1 MASVVGQVN
10 GRQAATDPNYVGLRR
25 YGSQAMRR
33 FSVDQRRAR
42 LARRH
47 FLSVSAPS
55 ARDVV
60 ASVVGLHA
68 TDPATP
74 YLSLWARVPGFA
86 VADLDSL
93 MYERRTLVKHLAM
106 RRTLWTVRREDLP
119 VIQAAA
125 SDRVAD
131 NERRRL
137 IADAIRAG
145 LCTDGEAWLDTACAA
160 VLRHLTEHG
169 PATARELRAAV
180 PELTGAYD
188 PAPGKRWGG
197 LTPIGPRVLTVMAVR
212 GDIVRGPNE
221 GGWTASRPLWVAA
234 ADWLP
239 PADPVDAASHEE
251 ARATAVRRWL
261 ATFGP
266 ATVTDIK
273 WWFGNTLTWAR
284 HALRDIGAAEVD
296 LDGAPGFV
304 LREDVDDDPTPEPWC
319 ALLPGLDVT
328 TMGWFDRDWY
338 LGGHR
343 SQVFDTN
350 GNGGPT
356 AWCDGRIVGA
366 WGQDDGGRV
375 EVRLL
380 EDVGHAAQTALQRRA
395 DELTEWLD
403 GVRISPRFPSPLS
416 KSPAARGPSSQTA
429 ESRETAIC
437 EQSRRDD

>member
-1 MASVVGQVN
+1 MRHQWLPIPNSVGSC
-10 GRQAATDPNYVGLRR
+10 R
-25 YGSQAMRR
+25 YGSPSMRR
-33 FSVDQRRAR
+33 FTVEQRRCR

-47 FLSVSAPS
+47 FLSAPGEA

-60 ASVVGLHA
+60 ATVVGLHA

-86 VADLDSL
+86 VADLDGL
-93 MYERRTLVKHLAM
+93 MYQRRTLVKHLAM
-106 RRTLWTVRREDLP
+106 RRTLWTMCVEDLP

-137 IADAIRAG
+137 IADAVKAG
-145 LCTDGEAWLDTACAA
+145 LCTDGEAWLDAACSA
-160 VLRHLTEHG
+160 VLRHLDENG
-169 PATARELRAAV
+169 PTNAKDLRAAV
-180 PELTGAYD
+180 PELAGVYD

-197 LTPIGPRVLTVMAVR
+197 ETPLGPRILTVLAVR

-221 GGWTASRPLWVAA
+221 GRWTASRPKWVSVR
-234 ADWLP
+234 DWLN
-239 PADPVDAASHEE
+239 PAETITAEA
-251 ARATAVRRWL
+251 ARADAVRRWL
-261 ATFGP
+261 AAFGP

-284 HALRDIGAAEVD
+284 HALRDLEAVEVD
-296 LDGAPGFV
+296 MDGTPGYV
-304 LREDVDDDPTPEPWC
+304 LPDDVDDDPAPGPWC

-366 WGQDDGGRV
+366 WGQDDDGRV

-380 EDVGHAAQTALQRRA
+380 EDVGRSAQKALQRRA
-395 DELTEWLD
+395 AELTEWLD

-416 KSPAARGPSSQTA
+416 
-429 ESRETAIC
+429 
-437 EQSRRDD
+437 RRRT